1 MPLTQEDIETFGE
14 ALGAQGQ
21 SGASSPNGRNLVG
34 ALNQLQRIAA
44 DMDEYG
50 LALADLPA
58 EKQAEFEAAHEDFQ
72 HYVQLLSRFL
82 QEDVAESDDS
92 IELPNGKTV
101 DLPKQASGTPGQG
114 RGPAGER

>member
-1 MPLTQEDIETFGE
+1 MPITQADIETFGE

-21 SGASSPNGRNLVG
+21 SGQSSPNGRNLVG

-50 LALADLPA
+50 LTLEDLPA
-58 EKQAEFEAAHEDFQ
+58 EKQAEFQAAHEDFQ
-72 HYVQLLSRFL
+72 HYVELLSRLL
-82 QEDVAESDDS
+82 QEDVAGSDDS

-101 DLPKQASGTPGQG
+101 DLPKQATARPGQG
-114 RGPAGER
+114 RGPPDSN